1 MTPMDCTII
10 GLGNPGSEYLTTRHN
25 LGFWVV
31 ERVAQKLKVR
41 LKPGRGDFEIAERRL
56 HGGLIRLAQPTTYM
70 NLSGLAVTQ
79 IINLYKLTERQVLV
93 VCDDFALEEGYLRLR
108 KKGSDGGHNGLKSII
123 EDVGTVEFPR
133 LRLGI
138 GPVPEGEDPA
148 DFVLAQIEENVI
160 HRLRQMADRAS
171 EAVMDYIFRGFG
183 FTANKYNT
191 KPSAPAEKADGAE
204 RPREV

>member
-1 MTPMDCTII
+1 MDCTII

-31 ERVAQKLKVR
+31 EHVAKKTKVR
-41 LKPGRGDFEIAERRL
+41 LKPGRGDFEIAERQL
-56 HGGLIRLAQPTTYM
+56 KGGLIRLAKPTTYM
-70 NLSGLAVTQ
+70 NLSGVAVAQ
-79 IINLYKLTERQVLV
+79 LIKLYDLTTSAMLV

-123 EDVGTVEFPR
+123 EEVGTVEFPR

-138 GPVPEGEDPA
+138 GPVPDRMDPA

-160 HRLRQMADRAS
+160 HRLQQMAERGS

-191 KPSAPAEKADGAE
+191 KPSAPAEQADGAE
-204 RPREV
+204 RPKEV